1 VLRIL
6 VIVLSNVGRKI
17 VRILYRWSIQLF
29 RGKEWTN
36 VRFSDSS
43 SLIVI
48 EIIDIF
54 LIHEILSSVGD
65 ILSSECNG
73 SICK

>member
-6 VIVLSNVGRKI
+6 VIVLSNVENSEDI
-17 VRILYRWSIQLF
+17 YRWSIQLF

-48 EIIDIF
+48 DIIDIF
-54 LIHEILSSVGD
+54 LIHEILTSVGD